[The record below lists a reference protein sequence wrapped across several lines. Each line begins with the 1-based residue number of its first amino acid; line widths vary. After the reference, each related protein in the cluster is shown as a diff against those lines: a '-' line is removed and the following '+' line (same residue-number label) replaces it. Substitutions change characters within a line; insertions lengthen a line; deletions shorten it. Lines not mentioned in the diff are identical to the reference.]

1 MCRFAKA
8 LLAGV
13 CLLVL
18 PGPAGAGSLGDRIS
32 GLIGGNGPADGE
44 FLPPDEAFELSA
56 EVVAPDRIQVYW
68 QIAEGYYLYR
78 DKFSFEVD
86 EPGVTVNG
94 VALPEGEI
102 EEDPYFGRVAINTG
116 VVEAGVTLAR
126 EKQTAQGIN
135 LAVAYQ
141 GCKKDAICY
150 PPQTRTLALA
160 LPAGGA
166 SIPSAT
172 GGDSAT
178 GSAEAVTNLSEH
190 DRITQN
196 LKDESVLLNIVVF
209 FGFGLLLALTPCV
222 FPMIPILSGII
233 VGHGRDITTGR
244 AFLLSLVFVVA
255 VSITYAVLGVI
266 AGYFGFNL
274 QAASQ
279 NIWVIALFSAV
290 FIALALSMFGFYEL
304 QLPVSWQERLN
315 QTSRQQK
322 KGSLH
327 GAAVMGVLSAIIVGP
342 CVAPPLAGALL
353 FISQTGDAVLG
364 GLALFAL
371 GIGMGVPLLIIGTS
385 AGKLLPR
392 AGRWMEAVKNVFGVL
407 LLGVAIW
414 LLGRVLPGPVTM
426 LLWALLI
433 IVSAI
438 YMGALDR
445 VESKPGWFRL
455 WKGLGLAMLV
465 YGMTLIIGASTGSGN
480 VLSPLA
486 GITGGG
492 KQDALHFTSISTV
505 NDLERIVANAG
516 RENKT
521 VMLDY
526 YADWCIT
533 CEEMERFTFSDPGVQ
548 AALQD
553 VVLVKADVT
562 ANNDA
567 DVALLKRFGLF
578 GPPAILFF
586 RNGEEV
592 TSHRLVGFVKAADF
606 IRHVNQVEQL

>member
-8 LLAGV
+8 LLAGL
-13 CLLVL
+13 CLFVL
-18 PGPAGAGSLGDRIS
+18 PGPAGAGSLADRIS
-32 GLIGGNGPADGE
+32 GLIGGNAPADEE
-44 FLPPDEAFELSA
+44 FLPPDEAFGLSA
-56 EVVAPDRIQVYW
+56 EVITPDRIHVYW

-78 DKFSFEVD
+78 DKFSFNVD
-86 EPGVTVNG
+86 EPGVTVTG
-94 VALPEGEI
+94 VSLPEGEI
-102 EEDPYFGRVAINTG
+102 EDDPYFGRVAINTG
-116 VVEAGVTLAR
+116 DVEAGVSLAR
-126 EKQTAQGIN
+126 EQRSAQGIN
-135 LAVAYQ
+135 LTVGYQ

-150 PPQTRTLALA
+150 PPQTRTLALNLLA
-160 LPAGGA
+160 VG
-166 SIPSAT
+166 ITTQSAT
-172 GGDSAT
+172 GGDGTAGPAGAVAT
-178 GSAEAVTNLSEH
+178 LSEQ
-190 DRITQN
+190 DRITKN
-196 LKDESVLLNIVVF
+196 LKDKSVLLNIVVF

-233 VGHGRDITTGR
+233 VGQGRDITTGR

-255 VSITYAVLGVI
+255 VSITYAVLGVM

-279 NIWVIALFSAV
+279 NVWVITLFSAV

-304 QLPVSWQERLN
+304 QLPVSWQERLTR
-315 QTSRQQK
+315 TSRRQK

-371 GIGMGVPLLIIGTS
+371 GIGMGVPLLIIGAS
-385 AGKLLPR
+385 AGKLLPK
-392 AGRWMEAVKNVFGVL
+392 AGRWMVAVKNVFGVL

-414 LLGRVLPGPVTM
+414 LLGRVVPGPVTM

-445 VESKPGWFRL
+445 VESKPAWFRL

-465 YGMTLIIGASTGSGN
+465 YGMTLIIGAATGGGD

-486 GITGGG
+486 EIRGGG
-492 KQDALHFTSISTV
+492 TQDDLQFTTIKTV
-505 NDLERIVANAG
+505 DDLDRIVASAG

-533 CEEMERFTFSDPGVQ
+533 CKEMERFTFSDPDVQ
-548 AALQD
+548 AVLQD
-553 VVLVKADVT
+553 VILVKADVT

-567 DVALLKRFGLF
+567 DVALLKRFNLF

-586 RNGEEV
+586 RNGNEV
-592 TSHRLVGFVKAADF
+592 PSHRLVGFVKADDF
-606 IRHVNQVEQL
+606 IRHVNRVERL